1 MKIPYRYLIILL
13 AALVCGFAFSPALAG
28 DSADQIIARV
38 KNRPCGRGW
47 NYDSGNAYNLPLF
60 TCRSYQGVNARLNL
74 LVRDWVVDPQ
84 YPFVGEHFFL
94 GLEQYGNPNGY
105 SFPSR
110 TIAWDKK
117 IKIVGFQVKLR
128 AVPVET
134 TLSGFNG
141 YFAHDPSITFATY
154 WEKPTWLTEKETELS
169 LTSGADIQEDRYPP
183 GAKDT
188 TVLALIAHNSSY
200 HAGDS
205 TTYQGEPAYRLEIH
219 STYLIEA
226 KVSWDYYRKW
236 INSFEKRCIAGPN
249 PLGEYDC
256 SLSDGT
262 PGHEYLADTS
272 HWDTSKK
279 YDVGYQGK
287 WKPVQLVETNLVRWP
302 DNRYHDHLPILVF
315 QSMPLLQKP

>member
-1 MKIPYRYLIILL
+1 MKTPYRYLFLLL

-47 NYDSGNAYNLPLF
+47 NYDPGNAYHLPLF
-60 TCRSYQGVNARLNL
+60 TCRSYQGVNARLHL

-110 TIAWDKK
+110 TIAWDET
-117 IKIVGFQVKLR
+117 IQFVGFQVKLR

-134 TLSGFNG
+134 TLPGFNG
-141 YFAHDPSITFATY
+141 YFAHDPSILFTTY
-154 WEKPTWLTEKETELS
+154 WEEPTWLTDMETELS
-169 LTSGADIQEDRYPP
+169 LTSGADIAEDRYPR

-205 TTYQGEPAYRLEIH
+205 TTFQGEPAYRLEVH

-226 KVSWDYYRKW
+226 QASWDYYRKW
-236 INSFEKRCIAGPN
+236 VVSFQDRCIAGPN
-249 PLGEYDC
+249 TLGDYDC
-256 SLSDGT
+256 SLADGT
-262 PGHEYLADTS
+262 PGHWARVDTS
-272 HWDTSKK
+272 HWGNTRHDTR
-279 YDVGYQGK
+279 GGGG

-302 DNRYHDHLPILVF
+302 DNRYRDHLPILVF